1 MLLPLFHVVRREITL
16 AARVRIEGTPQS
28 PLDNNLQGS
37 GQGNKNTPSPKD
49 LRSRY
54 SAAIERIEFDSS
66 ATRSCE

>member
-1 MLLPLFHVVRREITL
+1 MLLPLLRVARREFTL
-16 AARVRIEGTPQS
+16 AAPERIEGTSQS
-28 PLDNNLQGS
+28 PLDNNFQGS

-54 SAAIERIEFDSS
+54 SAAIERIEFDNS